1 MGAGMSIPFGI
12 PTMKQF
18 TELFEGKIINNE
30 EFPTDQK
37 EIYLN
42 IKKGTKNTGLSFDL
56 ELFMSI
62 LNDLKNPSSRLT
74 LPTVNFLLDQGEK
87 SLKPEKIQENYKDI
101 SASLYKTL
109 IEFIKETIME
119 PLNTDGIYEVLD
131 LVYFP
136 IFGLL
141 GFTGEVSN
149 TPQAPLKN
157 IFTTNWDY
165 TIREWMK
172 YRNLYFDDGAK
183 LNRQGDLSFD
193 VKNSWSGDEYHIIPL
208 HGSIDFEVTERKK
221 ITGEVRDINKVT
233 GKKAVASNPFIIY
246 PLEAVGYEDTVKSP
260 YFDLMIKLRQVLETD
275 KYIFVIGFSFRD
287 PTISS
292 IFEDVLRE
300 RHKKGDWI
308 PLEGE
313 FEERKEKFKENNPKM
328 KFLLVDSNPRQVFK
342 NMERQGFFNISKACL
357 PIKIDLP
364 TTNLLKGGFDIQFVK
379 EKMENFTLK
388 VGAIF
393 EEIGL
398 FRDRL
403 GKKDVYRNIEKNVG
417 LSLLTQNE
425 WGEEIVK

>member
-1 MGAGMSIPFGI
+1 
-12 PTMKQF
+12 
-18 TELFEGKIINNE
+18 
-30 EFPTDQK
+30 
-37 EIYLN
+37 
-42 IKKGTKNTGLSFDL
+42 
-56 ELFMSI
+56 MSI
-62 LNDLKNPSSRLT
+62 LNDLRNPSSRLT
-74 LPTVNFLLDQGEK
+74 VPTVNFLLDQGEK
-87 SLKPEKIQENYKDI
+87 KFEPEKIQEDYKEI
-101 SASLYKTL
+101 SVSLHKTL
-109 IEFIKETIME
+109 IDFIKETIIAPFNME
-119 PLNTDGIYEVLD
+119 GIYEILD

-141 GFTGEVSN
+141 GFTGEVFN
-149 TPQAPLKN
+149 PPQPPLKN

-183 LNRQGDLSFD
+183 LNGQGDLSFD
-193 VKNSWSGDEYHIIPL
+193 VKNSWSGNEYYIIPL

-221 ITGEVRDINKVT
+221 ITGKVRDINKVT

-260 YFDLMIKLRQVLETD
+260 YFDLMIKLRQVLETSS
-275 KYIFVIGFSFRD
+275 YIFVIGFSFRD

-292 IFEDVLRE
+292 IFEDVFRE

-308 PLEGE
+308 PLEGD

-328 KFLLVDSNPRQVFK
+328 KFLLMDSNPKQVLK
-342 NMERQGFFNISKACL
+342 NIERQGFFNISKACL

-364 TTNLLKGGFDIQFVK
+364 STNLLKGGFDTTFVK

-398 FRDRL
+398 FRNRL
-403 GKKDVYRNIEKNVG
+403 GKKVVFKNIEKNAG
-417 LSLLTQNE
+417 LSLLAQNE
-425 WGEEIVK
+425 